1 MITFIGSGNSW
12 CYPGVEEGRGKMCE
26 VKVNTKNN
34 DNSSIINK
42 NIIEVFKVKNL
53 ETTVCF
59 R

>member
-1 MITFIGSGNSW
+1 M
-12 CYPGVEEGRGKMCE
+12 CDVKM
-26 VKVNTKNN
+26 NTKNN
-34 DNSSIINK
+34 DNSSIINE

>member
-1 MITFIGSGNSW
+1 MAGSGNSW
-12 CYPGVEEGRGKMCE
+12 CYSGVEEGRGKMCD
-26 VKVNTKNN
+26 VKMNTKNN
-34 DNSSIINK
+34 DNSSIINE